1 MFARFDEEA
10 QKVLLMAKKEM
21 ADLRHPYVGTEH
33 LLLAILHNKD
43 LDITKVLS
51 EYGITYEV
59 YLKEIIKVIGTGTES
74 NNWFLFT
81 PLLKRVV
88 ENATIDSRQEKGLVS
103 VERLFLA
110 LLAEGEGVA
119 NRVLMGMNIDID
131 VLYDKFD
138 NDLICSKKSN
148 SSLKELDEYA
158 VNLNVLYLNEGF
170 DPVIGRDDVVER
182 VLEILLRRSKNNPL
196 LIGEAGVGKT
206 AIVEEVVRRIV
217 RGDVPK
223 KLENV
228 VVYSLSL
235 SALVAGTRYRGEFE
249 ERINKIIKEVEN
261 NDNVVLFI
269 DEIHTLVGA
278 GGAEGAIDA
287 SNILKPYLARGK
299 VRIIGAT
306 TKKEYSK
313 FFEGDKAFDRRFQ
326 KIIVEEATLDKVL
339 DILFNI
345 RSVYEEYHNI
355 KISDDVIKLIVS
367 LSDRYIT
374 NNHFPDK
381 AIDVLDEACS
391 KMMMTQSGR
400 DKKISELTKKIKTM
414 KQKKNDYIVLHQFD
428 EASKCREEQYQLED
442 KLNKLVNDNKG
453 YKKKILTSDIVY
465 HVVAKKSMV
474 PYEVI
479 RKPDINKIT
488 KLITEKVRGQDE
500 NIKNI
505 IRYMLHDS
513 KKVCPSFLLI
523 GKSGV
528 GKTLFVEECA
538 KNLYGSESFIRLDMS
553 EYRESHSISKIIGSP
568 PGYVGY
574 SDANN
579 ILDKIKI
586 NSYVLLLLDEVE
598 KAHPEVLKLFL
609 QVMDAGYMTNA
620 VGEKVSF
627 KNVVL
632 FMTSNIGCDIKS
644 MGFKSNNNLADNNI
658 RKYFGEEF
666 VNRIDKI
673 IYFNNLDRKAI
684 KKIVEAT
691 LEKRG
696 LSFSTKTVDKIISLS
711 EYEKFGA
718 RKVEKIID
726 EEYSLNKVKQ

>member
-43 LDITKVLS
+43 LNITKVLS

-59 YLKEIIKVIGTGTES
+59 YLKEITKVIGTGKES

-81 PLLKRVV
+81 PLLKRVI
-88 ENATIDSRQEKGLVS
+88 ENATIDSREEKGLVS

-131 VLYDKFD
+131 ALYDKFD

-158 VNLNVLYLNEGF
+158 VNLNDLYLNEGF

-442 KLNKLVNDNKG
+442 KLNKLVNDNRG
-453 YKKKILTSDIVY
+453 YKKRILTSDIVY

-505 IRYMLHDS
+505 IKYMLHDS

-523 GKSGV
+523 GKSGI

-620 VGEKVSF
+620 VGERISF

-644 MGFKSNNNLADNNI
+644 VGFKSNNNLADNNI

-666 VNRIDKI
+666 VNRIDKV
-673 IYFNNLDRKAI
+673 IYFNDLDRKAI
-684 KKIVEAT
+684 RKIVEAT
-691 LEKRG
+691 LEKRE

>member
-43 LDITKVLS
+43 LNITKVLS

-59 YLKEIIKVIGTGTES
+59 YLKEITKVIGTGKES

-81 PLLKRVV
+81 PLLKRVI
-88 ENATIDSRQEKGLVS
+88 ENATIDSREEKGLVS

-131 VLYDKFD
+131 ALYDKFD

-158 VNLNVLYLNEGF
+158 VNLNDLYLNEGF

-442 KLNKLVNDNKG
+442 KLNKLVNDNRG
-453 YKKKILTSDIVY
+453 YKKRILTSDIVY

-505 IRYMLHDS
+505 IRYMLHES

-528 GKTLFVEECA
+528 GKTLFAEECA
-538 KNLYGSESFIRLDMS
+538 KSLYGSESFIRLDMS

-620 VGEKVSF
+620 AGEKVSF

-644 MGFKSNNNLADNNI
+644 VGFKSNNNLADNNI

-666 VNRIDKI
+666 VNRIDKV
-673 IYFNNLDRKAI
+673 IYFNDLDRKAI
-684 KKIVEAT
+684 KKIVETT
-691 LEKRG
+691 LEKRE

>member
-1 MFARFDEEA
+1 M
-10 QKVLLMAKKEM
+10 
-21 ADLRHPYVGTEH
+21 
-33 LLLAILHNKD
+33 
-43 LDITKVLS
+43 
-51 EYGITYEV
+51 
-59 YLKEIIKVIGTGTES
+59 
-74 NNWFLFT
+74 
-81 PLLKRVV
+81 
-88 ENATIDSRQEKGLVS
+88 
-103 VERLFLA
+103 
-110 LLAEGEGVA
+110 
-119 NRVLMGMNIDID
+119 
-131 VLYDKFD
+131 
-138 NDLICSKKSN
+138 
-148 SSLKELDEYA
+148 
-158 VNLNVLYLNEGF
+158 
-170 DPVIGRDDVVER
+170 
-182 VLEILLRRSKNNPL
+182 
-196 LIGEAGVGKT
+196 
-206 AIVEEVVRRIV
+206 
-217 RGDVPK
+217 
-223 KLENV
+223 
-228 VVYSLSL
+228 
-235 SALVAGTRYRGEFE
+235 
-249 ERINKIIKEVEN
+249 
-261 NDNVVLFI
+261 
-269 DEIHTLVGA
+269 
-278 GGAEGAIDA
+278 
-287 SNILKPYLARGK
+287 
-299 VRIIGAT
+299 
-306 TKKEYSK
+306 
-313 FFEGDKAFDRRFQ
+313 
-326 KIIVEEATLDKVL
+326 DKVL

-442 KLNKLVNDNKG
+442 KLNKLVNDNRG
-453 YKKKILTSDIVY
+453 YKKRILTSDIVY

-505 IRYMLHDS
+505 IKYMLHDS

-620 VGEKVSF
+620 VGEKISF

-644 MGFKSNNNLADNNI
+644 VGFKSNNNLADNNI

-666 VNRIDKI
+666 VNRIDKV
-673 IYFNNLDRKAI
+673 IYFNDLDSKAI
-684 KKIVEAT
+684 RKIVEAN

-696 LSFSTKTVDKIISLS
+696 LPFSTKTVDKIISLS

>member
-43 LDITKVLS
+43 LNITKILS

-59 YLKEIIKVIGTGTES
+59 YLKEITKVIGTGKES

-81 PLLKRVV
+81 PLLKRVI
-88 ENATIDSRQEKGLVS
+88 ENATIDSREEKGLVS

-131 VLYDKFD
+131 ALYDKFD
-138 NDLICSKKSN
+138 NDLICSKKTN

-158 VNLNVLYLNEGF
+158 VNLNDLYLNEGF
-170 DPVIGRDDVVER
+170 DPVIGRDDIVER

-326 KIIVEEATLDKVL
+326 KIIVEEATLDKVF

-355 KISDDVIKLIVS
+355 KISDDIIKLIVN

-442 KLNKLVNDNKG
+442 KLNKLVNDNRG
-453 YKKKILTSDIVY
+453 YKRKILTSDIVY

-505 IRYMLHDS
+505 IKYMLHDS

-620 VGEKVSF
+620 IGEKVSF

-644 MGFKSNNNLADNNI
+644 VGFKSNNNLADNNI

-666 VNRIDKI
+666 VNRIDKV

-684 KKIVEAT
+684 RKIVEAT
-691 LEKRG
+691 LEKKG

>member
-43 LDITKVLS
+43 LNITKVLS

-59 YLKEIIKVIGTGTES
+59 YLKEITKVIGTGKES

-81 PLLKRVV
+81 PLLKRVI
-88 ENATIDSRQEKGLVS
+88 ENATIDSREEKGLVS

-131 VLYDKFD
+131 ALYDKFD

-158 VNLNVLYLNEGF
+158 VNLNDLYLNEGF

-428 EASKCREEQYQLED
+428 EASKCREGQYQLED

-453 YKKKILTSDIVY
+453 YKKRILTSDIVY

-666 VNRIDKI
+666 VNRIDKV

>member
-43 LDITKVLS
+43 LNITKILS

-59 YLKEIIKVIGTGTES
+59 YLKEITKVIGTGKES

-81 PLLKRVV
+81 PLLKRVI
-88 ENATIDSRQEKGLVS
+88 ENATIDSRAEKGLVS

-131 VLYDKFD
+131 ALYDKFD

-148 SSLKELDEYA
+148 NSLKELDEYA
-158 VNLNVLYLNEGF
+158 VNLNDLYLNEGF

-287 SNILKPYLARGK
+287 STILKPYLARGK

-442 KLNKLVNDNKG
+442 KLNKLVNDNRG
-453 YKKKILTSDIVY
+453 YKKRVLTSDIVY

-505 IRYMLHDS
+505 IKYMLHDS
-513 KKVCPSFLLI
+513 KKVCPSFLLV

-538 KNLYGSESFIRLDMS
+538 KNLYGNESFIRLDMS

-620 VGEKVSF
+620 VGEKISF

-632 FMTSNIGCDIKS
+632 FMTSNIGCDVKS
-644 MGFKSNNNLADNNI
+644 VGFKSNNNSADNNI

-666 VNRIDKI
+666 VNRIDKV
-673 IYFNNLDRKAI
+673 IYFNDLDRKTI
-684 KKIVEAT
+684 RKIVEVA

-696 LSFSTKTVDKIISLS
+696 LSFSTKVVDKIIALS

-726 EEYSLNKVKQ
+726 EEFSLNKVKQ

>member
-33 LLLAILHNKD
+33 LLLAILHNKY
-43 LDITKVLS
+43 LNITKVLS
-51 EYGITYEV
+51 DYGITYEV
-59 YLKEIIKVIGTGTES
+59 YLKEIIKVIGTGKES

-81 PLLKRVV
+81 PLLKRVI
-88 ENATIDSRQEKGLVS
+88 ENATIDSREEKGLVS

-131 VLYDKFD
+131 ALYDKFD

-158 VNLNVLYLNEGF
+158 VNLNDLYLNEGF

-339 DILFNI
+339 DIIFNV

-355 KISDDVIKLIVS
+355 KISDDVIKLIVN

-442 KLNKLVNDNKG
+442 KLNKLVNDNRG
-453 YKKKILTSDIVY
+453 YKKRILTSDIVY

-505 IRYMLHDS
+505 IKYMLHDS

-538 KNLYGSESFIRLDMS
+538 RNLYGSESFIRLDMS

-609 QVMDAGYMTNA
+609 QVMDVGYMTNA
-620 VGEKVSF
+620 VGEKISF

-644 MGFKSNNNLADNNI
+644 VGFKSNNNLADNNI

-666 VNRIDKI
+666 VNRIDKVV
-673 IYFNNLDRKAI
+673 YFNDLDSKAI
-684 KKIVEAT
+684 RKIVEAT

>member
-43 LDITKVLS
+43 LNITKILS

-59 YLKEIIKVIGTGTES
+59 YLKEITKVIGTGKES

-81 PLLKRVV
+81 PLLKRVI
-88 ENATIDSRQEKGLVS
+88 ENATIDSREEKGLVS

-131 VLYDKFD
+131 ALYDKFD

-158 VNLNVLYLNEGF
+158 VNLNDLYLNEGF

-355 KISDDVIKLIVS
+355 KISDDVIKLIVN

-442 KLNKLVNDNKG
+442 KLNKLLNDNRG
-453 YKKKILTSDIVY
+453 YKKRILTSDIVY

-620 VGEKVSF
+620 VGEKISF

-644 MGFKSNNNLADNNI
+644 VGFKSNNNLADNNI

-666 VNRIDKI
+666 VNRIDKVV
-673 IYFNNLDRKAI
+673 YFNDLDSKAI
-684 KKIVEAT
+684 RKIVEAT